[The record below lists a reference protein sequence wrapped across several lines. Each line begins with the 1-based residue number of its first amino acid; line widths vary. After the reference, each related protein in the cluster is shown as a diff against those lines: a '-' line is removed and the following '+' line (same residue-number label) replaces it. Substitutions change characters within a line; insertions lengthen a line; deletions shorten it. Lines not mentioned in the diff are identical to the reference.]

1 MSAGVRQRG
10 PRRARGFSLLEM
22 AIVLVI
28 VGLLLGGLLGSVG
41 ALQQRQRLA
50 LTQTQL
56 DEIRAALIAFAAV
69 NGRLPCPADPATPN
83 TTAGAGLERL
93 PTAAGCTGGT
103 AGVLPWATL
112 ALPEGDAWG
121 RRFSYRVSAAFAR
134 APAAIDLSTT
144 GDNVVRNSAAVILA
158 AAVPAVVVSHGENT
172 RGSRGPGGALAAGS
186 ADAREQENADG
197 DTEFVADTPAG
208 AYDDLVQWVPGPVL
222 MHGLLQAGTL
232 P

>member
-1 MSAGVRQRG
+1 MNAL

-50 LTQTQL
+50 QTQAQL
-56 DEIRAALIAFAAV
+56 DEVRDALIAFAVV
-69 NGRLPCPADPATPN
+69 NGRLPCPAEPAVPN
-83 TTAGAGLERL
+83 TTVGAGLERV
-93 PTAAGCTGGT
+93 PTAGGCTGGV

-112 ALPEGDAWG
+112 ALPEADAWG

-134 APAAIDLSTT
+134 TPGALSLTT
-144 GDNVVRNSAAVILA
+144 AGDNLVRNSAAVLLA
-158 AAVPAVVVSHGENT
+158 ANVPAVVVSHGENT
-172 RGSRGPGGALAAGS
+172 RGSRGPGGALAGGS
-186 ADAREQENADG
+186 ADGREQENADG
-197 DTEFVADTPAG
+197 DLEFVADTPAG
-208 AYDDLVQWVPGPVL
+208 AYDDLVQWVPQTVL
-222 MHGLLQAGTL
+222 MHRLLQAGSL

>member
-1 MSAGVRQRG
+1 MNSLLQSRS
-10 PRRARGFSLLEM
+10 PRRLRGFSLLEM

-50 LTQTQL
+50 QTQAQL
-56 DEIRAALIAFAAV
+56 DEIRDALVAFAAV

-83 TTAGAGLERL
+83 TTPGAGLERA

-103 AGVLPWATL
+103 SGVLPWATL
-112 ALPEGDAWG
+112 SLSESDAWG

-134 APAAIDLSTT
+134 APAGINLTTT
-144 GDNVVRNSAAVILA
+144 GDNVVRNSAAVVLA
-158 AAVPAVVVSHGENT
+158 AAVPAVVFSHGENT
-172 RGSRGPGGALAAGS
+172 RGSRGPSGALAAGS
-186 ADAREQENADG
+186 ADAREQENADA

-222 MHGLLQAGTL
+222 MHRLLQAGTL

>member
-1 MSAGVRQRG
+1 MSAGLRQRG
-10 PRRARGFSLLEM
+10 PQRARGFSLLEM

-50 LTQTQL
+50 QTQAQL

-83 TTAGAGLERL
+83 TTVGAGLERV
-93 PTAAGCTGGT
+93 PTVAGCTGGT

-112 ALPEGDAWG
+112 ALPEVDAWG

-134 APAAIDLSTT
+134 APAAIDLSTI
-144 GDNVVRNSAAVILA
+144 GDNVVRNNAGVILA

-222 MHGLLQAGTL
+222 IHALLQAGTL

>member
-1 MSAGVRQRG
+1 MKFSRS
-10 PRRARGFSLLEM
+10 RARGFSLLEM

-28 VGLLLGGLLGSVG
+28 VGLLLGGMLGSVG

-50 LTQTQL
+50 QTQGQL
-56 DEIRAALIAFAAV
+56 DEIRDALIAFAVV

-83 TTAGAGLERL
+83 TTVGAGLERL
-93 PTAAGCTGGT
+93 PTPAGCTGGP

-134 APAAIDLSTT
+134 SPAAIDVATV
-144 GDNVVRNSAAVILA
+144 GDNAVRNSAAVLLA
-158 AAVPAVVVSHGENT
+158 GSVPAVIVSHGENT

-208 AYDDLVQWVPGPVL
+208 AYDDHVQWIPGTVL
-222 MHGLLQAGTL
+222 MHRLLQAGTL

>member
-1 MSAGVRQRG
+1 
-10 PRRARGFSLLEM
+10 M

-50 LTQTQL
+50 QTQTQL

-83 TTAGAGLERL
+83 TTPGAGLERL

-134 APAAIDLSTT
+134 SPAAIDLATT

-172 RGSRGPGGALAAGS
+172 RASRGPGGALAGGS